1 MTLLLLAVLLPLVG
15 GAVLPLFRFQQERPR
30 SLYVEAVVLVTS
42 ALTWWAICLSPEG
55 ELPLLRM
62 TDTLTLTLHLDG
74 MSKVFAGL
82 VSFLWPLASLYG
94 FEYMRHENR
103 PNAFFA
109 YYTMSY
115 GVTLAVALAGNL
127 FSLYVFYE
135 CLTMVTLPLVT
146 HKKDVQSIRAGRK
159 YLIFSIS
166 GAALA
171 FIALI
176 FIMHYGVSTDFVL
189 GGVLDMS
196 KVAGHEVV
204 LRLVFLLAFIGF
216 GTKAAVFPMY
226 AWLPAASVAPTPVT
240 ALLHAVAVVNAGAYA
255 VIRVI
260 YYSFGASFLYGSV
273 AQIFAVCLACFTIL
287 FGSTMAVREQ
297 HFKRRL
303 AYSTVSNLSYML
315 MGAALMTP
323 GGMVG
328 SLSHLIFHG
337 LMKIGLFYCAGAV
350 LVQTGKEY
358 VQDLRGMGRVMP
370 FTFTCFTIGS
380 IAMVGIPPLCWHPPS
395 AFLACRYGQLVG
407 NCGHRHADYLGDPH
421 GGVPVHGGFRGVVP
435 SAGCQRRR
443 PGGKEYRSR
452 LADEAAPGAALRDGG
467 ALRRVLHSS
476 GPVAAQRGRRAGA
489 VRKGAFR
496 CCCILCFALDP
507 WFWRWCAMCSAASP
521 SRAVT

>member
-146 HKKDVQSIRAGRK
+146 HKKDAQSIRAGRK

-273 AQIFAVCLACFTIL
+273 AQIIAVCLACFTIL

-303 AYSTVSNLSYML
+303 AYSTVSNL
-315 MGAALMTP
+315 
-323 GGMVG
+323 
-328 SLSHLIFHG
+328 HG

-380 IAMVGIPPLCWHPPS
+380 IAMVGIPPLCGFVSKWNLLTAAADTGSWWGIVAIATLIIS
-395 AFLACRYGQLVG
+395 AILTAV
-407 NCGHRHADYLGDPH
+407 YLFT
-421 GGVPVHGGFRGVVP
+421 VVSVAWFRP
-435 SAGCQRRR
+435 LDAS
-443 PGGKEYRSR
+443 
-452 LADEAAPGAALRDGG
+452 DAALAGKNTDPGWQMKLPL
-467 ALRRVLHSS
+467 ALLCVMVVLCGVFSTPLVQWLRS
-476 GPVAAQRGRRAGA
+476 VAAGL
-489 VRKGAFR
+489 V
-496 CCCILCFALDP
+496 L
-507 WFWRWCAMCSAASP
+507 
-521 SRAVT
+521 

>member
-1 MTLLLLAVLLPLVG
+1 M
-15 GAVLPLFRFQQERPR
+15 
-30 SLYVEAVVLVTS
+30 
-42 ALTWWAICLSPEG
+42 
-55 ELPLLRM
+55 
-62 TDTLTLTLHLDG
+62 
-74 MSKVFAGL
+74 
-82 VSFLWPLASLYG
+82 
-94 FEYMRHENR
+94 
-103 PNAFFA
+103 
-109 YYTMSY
+109 
-115 GVTLAVALAGNL
+115 ALAGNL

-273 AQIFAVCLACFTIL
+273 AQIIAVCLACFTIL
-287 FGSTMAVREQ
+287 FGSAMAVREQ

-328 SLSHLIFHG
+328 SLSPPDLPRTDEDWSV
-337 LMKIGLFYCAGAV
+337 LLRWRCAGANG
-350 LVQTGKEY
+350 QGI
-358 VQDLRGMGRVMP
+358 
-370 FTFTCFTIGS
+370 CAGS
-380 IAMVGIPPLCWHPPS
+380 ARHGPCDALHLHLLYHRQHCHGGHSAPVRLCEQVEP
-395 AFLACRYGQLVG
+395 AYRCGGYGQLVG
-407 NCGHRHADYLGDPH
+407 NCGHCHADYLGDPH

-435 SAGCQRRR
+435 SAGCQRRPPWR
-443 PGGKEYRSR
+443 ERIPIP
-452 LADEAAPGAALRDGG
+452 A
-467 ALRRVLHSS
+467 
-476 GPVAAQRGRRAGA
+476 GR
-489 VRKGAFR
+489 
-496 CCCILCFALDP
+496 
-507 WFWRWCAMCSAASP
+507 
-521 SRAVT
+521 

>member
-1 MTLLLLAVLLPLVG
+1 
-15 GAVLPLFRFQQERPR
+15 
-30 SLYVEAVVLVTS
+30 
-42 ALTWWAICLSPEG
+42 
-55 ELPLLRM
+55 
-62 TDTLTLTLHLDG
+62 

-216 GTKAAVFPMY
+216 GTKAAVFPCMPGCLR
-226 AWLPAASVAPTPVT
+226 LPWRP
-240 ALLHAVAVVNAGAYA
+240 
-255 VIRVI
+255 
-260 YYSFGASFLYGSV
+260 
-273 AQIFAVCLACFTIL
+273 
-287 FGSTMAVREQ
+287 
-297 HFKRRL
+297 
-303 AYSTVSNLSYML
+303 
-315 MGAALMTP
+315 
-323 GGMVG
+323 
-328 SLSHLIFHG
+328 
-337 LMKIGLFYCAGAV
+337 
-350 LVQTGKEY
+350 
-358 VQDLRGMGRVMP
+358 
-370 FTFTCFTIGS
+370 
-380 IAMVGIPPLCWHPPS
+380 HP
-395 AFLACRYGQLVG
+395 
-407 NCGHRHADYLGDPH
+407 
-421 GGVPVHGGFRGVVP
+421 
-435 SAGCQRRR
+435 
-443 PGGKEYRSR
+443 
-452 LADEAAPGAALRDGG
+452 
-467 ALRRVLHSS
+467 
-476 GPVAAQRGRRAGA
+476 
-489 VRKGAFR
+489 
-496 CCCILCFALDP
+496 
-507 WFWRWCAMCSAASP
+507 
-521 SRAVT
+521 

>member
-260 YYSFGASFLYGSV
+260 YYSFGANFLYGSV
-273 AQIFAVCLACFTIL
+273 AQIIAVCLACFTIL

-380 IAMVGIPPLCWHPPS
+380 IAMVGIPPLCGFVSKWNLLTAAADTGSWWGIVAIATLIIS
-395 AFLACRYGQLVG
+395 AILTAV
-407 NCGHRHADYLGDPH
+407 YLFT
-421 GGVPVHGGFRGVVP
+421 VLSVAWFRP
-435 SAGCQRRR
+435 LDAS
-443 PGGKEYRSR
+443 
-452 LADEAAPGAALRDGG
+452 DAALAGKNTDPGWQMKLPL
-467 ALRRVLHSS
+467 ALLCVMVVLCGVFSTPLVQWLRS
-476 GPVAAQRGRRAGA
+476 VAAGL
-489 VRKGAFR
+489 V
-496 CCCILCFALDP
+496 L
-507 WFWRWCAMCSAASP
+507 
-521 SRAVT
+521 